1 MGAAP
6 YFDLVLTPNR
16 SLDRRHARWLVLAIG
31 VFMLLTGVRML
42 LLGAWPVIPFLVI
55 DVALVVWAFR
65 ASYRSGRGFE
75 SLRLDE
81 DDLVVRRRSPDGR
94 ERSIRLEP
102 SAAVARLEPL
112 AMRQNR
118 LWLTARDQRVAV
130 GRFLSPGER
139 EAIYEVIAEGLERF
153 RRRGR

>member
-1 MGAAP
+1 MGTAP
-6 YFDLVLTPNR
+6 YVDLILTPNR
-16 SLDRRHARWLVLAIG
+16 SLERRHARWLVLGIG
-31 VFMLLTGVRML
+31 LILLLTGVRML
-42 LLGAWPVIPFLVI
+42 LLGAWPVIPFLAI
-55 DVALVVWAFR
+55 DVALVAWAFR

-75 SLRLDE
+75 TLRLDE

-94 ERSIRLEP
+94 ERHIRLEP

-118 LWLTARDQRVAV
+118 LWLTAPDRRVAV

-139 EAIYEVIAEGLERF
+139 EAIYAVIADGLERF
-153 RRRGR
+153 RRRDR